1 VTSANPVKTI
11 KLTTVIALMML
22 EFLLIACLS
31 SIALSQTPQPVY
43 NSLMKSRD
51 ALLDQR
57 RYLQAEADRL
67 NQQMLALQKQL
78 DVVGSYLRDNDR
90 AIKDV
95 DNAIRRAQ

>member
-1 VTSANPVKTI
+1 MTSANPVKTI
-11 KLTTVIALMML
+11 KLTTVIALMTL

-51 ALLDQR
+51 ALMDQR

-78 DVVGSYLRDNDR
+78 DLVGSYLRDNDR

>member
-1 VTSANPVKTI
+1 MTTANPAKTI
-11 KLTTVIALMML
+11 KLSTVIALMMF

-57 RYLQAEADRL
+57 RYLQAEAERL

-78 DVVGSYLRDNDR
+78 DVVNSYLRDNDR
-90 AIKDV
+90 AVKDV
-95 DNAIRRAQ
+95 DNAVRRAL